1 MTALDSSHYP
11 ACART
16 LHFGLRVTDAD
27 RSVAFYR
34 TLGYE
39 VVGTVPN
46 TPMGPLTMLKLPR
59 DEWVTLEL
67 VASSGGSARA
77 GGTLNHF
84 VIQVE
89 SMRAALDALKTRGVD
104 VGPATSHDP
113 AGEMQTAWL
122 SDPDANRIELVQWP
136 PGHPDGMTAADF
148 PADDRDA

>member
-1 MTALDSSHYP
+1 MTEMDSYHYP
-11 ACART
+11 ASART

-27 RSVAFYR
+27 RSLAFYR
-34 TLGYE
+34 KLGYE

-59 DEWVTLEL
+59 DDWVTLEL
-67 VASSGGSARA
+67 VSASGSSGRA
-77 GGTLNHF
+77 GGSINHF
-84 VIQVE
+84 VVGVP
-89 SMRAALDALKTRGVD
+89 SMHAALAALETRGVD

-148 PADDRDA
+148 AADDRDA